1 MEKLKSIFTKIKI
14 LSKNFFSRISSK
26 IVSNKKVLLLLLLV
40 VGFIIQP
47 VFAGSG
53 IIFNLTII
61 ILSYFSFLLVIDESL
76 KGRERTIGITILVFV
91 AVTIMSIVYQ
101 RPCKETIQEYS
112 FIDNVPEKSL
122 PLLEWNLAV
131 KKKYNK
137 RESCAKIYS
146 FIVFTSEG
154 EFQVKHECTA
164 YIKDRE
170 TWQIFDLDESRLYAF
185 IEQDA
190 KKKIIQLLK
199 QSCTQD
205 LLTASKVFIYK
216 DGVCSSSQV
225 VSKQAKIQ

>member
-1 MEKLKSIFTKIKI
+1 MKKLKLTPPEIKI
-14 LSKNFFSRISSK
+14 LSKNFFGCIGDW
-26 IVSNKKVLLLLLLV
+26 IINHKKVLLFLLLV

-61 ILSYFSFLLVIDESL
+61 ILSHLSFLLVIDESL
-76 KGRERTIGITILVFV
+76 KGRERTIGITLLVFV
-91 AVTIMSIVYQ
+91 AAIIMGTVYQ
-101 RPCKETIQEYS
+101 RPSRESINRYF
-112 FIDNVPEKSL
+112 FIDNVPINSF
-122 PLLEWNLAV
+122 PLLEWNLTI

-137 RESCAKIYS
+137 CENRAKTYS
-146 FIVFTSEG
+146 FTVSTSEG

-164 YIKDRE
+164 YIDRG

-190 KKKIIQLLK
+190 KKKIMQLLK

-216 DGVCSSSQV
+216 DGICSSSQI